1 MHVCGEEVKKQ
12 KARADSL
19 FTNIVYRLDY
29 PVGKRSTVR
38 KRMYWLMAFSLVIL
52 PLLSLI
58 IDMST
63 GSRYLLRSTSAH
75 VLFEFFFLILS
86 LLIAYAIW
94 HEYSVSGKQS
104 IFYLSLAF
112 LFLGLNDYLQAFFGK
127 ATVLLSLNLFFSVF
141 SGAVFFFLSAL
152 SLEKDTW
159 APPRSSRRIAF
170 FILPVAIFAVVTL
183 ILLLHP
189 AVNTTGIATLHSAT
203 FILPEESTQSDLF
216 LMSHIITAIVFLLP
230 GFLFLKYF
238 SETDDLIYYMF
249 SLCAFLFFES
259 ELFFALYTTWSP
271 GWWCAHIT
279 KLFMYLGLGVGIV
292 HALRRVFYE
301 MRASSEKYKNLAHE
315 VTRAY
320 EDLRDTQ
327 EKLIETEKMA
337 SIGRLAAVISHE
349 IKNPLGAIRN
359 SVGVFRDRMR
369 CSSDNT
375 ELFEIIEKEIN
386 RLNKMTTDF
395 LEFARPAPL
404 NKSKTNLH
412 RLIEEALSLLFPGG
426 KAGFVDVQTEF
437 DLSMPEFFFDG
448 NAMKQVLWNILTN
461 ALQAMT
467 GGGTI
472 TLKTA
477 YTATIRNDRQYR
489 EVSISISDTGLG
501 MPAETLEKAFQP
513 FFSTKAKGSGL
524 GMSIVQRIIRQ
535 HGGNVSI
542 SSVPQEG
549 TTVTIN
555 LPVE

>member
-1 MHVCGEEVKKQ
+1 MHVCGAEVKKQ
-12 KARADSL
+12 QARADSL

-29 PVGKRSTVR
+29 PAGKRLTAR
-38 KRMYWLMAFSLVIL
+38 KKLYGFMTLSLVIL
-52 PLLSLI
+52 PLLSLLV
-58 IDMST
+58 DMGA
-63 GSRYLLRSTSAH
+63 GSRYLLRSTFAH

-94 HEYSVSGKQS
+94 HEYALSGKQS
-104 IFYLSLAF
+104 IFYLMLAF
-112 LFLGLNDYLQAFFGK
+112 LSLGLNDYLQAFFGN
-127 ATVLLSLNLFFSVF
+127 ATLLLALFLFFSVF
-141 SGAVFFFLSAL
+141 SGALFFLLSAL
-152 SLEKDTW
+152 SVERDAR
-159 APPRSSRRIAF
+159 APQRSSRRIV
-170 FILPVAIFAVVTL
+170 ILIVPGAIFVVVTL

-189 AVNTTGIATLHSAT
+189 AFNTAGIAPLYNSP
-203 FILPEESTQSDLF
+203 FVLPDESNQPGLF
-216 LMSHIITAIVFLLP
+216 PMSHIVTAAVFLLP

-238 SETDDLIYYMF
+238 SETDDLIHYVF
-249 SLCAFLFFES
+249 SLCAFFISES
-259 ELFFALYTTWSP
+259 ELFFALFTTWSL
-271 GWWCAHIT
+271 GWWYAHVI
-279 KLFMYLGLGVGIV
+279 KLFVYLGLGVSIIHV
-292 HALRRVFYE
+292 LRRAFYE
-301 MRASSEKYKNLAHE
+301 MQASSEKYKNLAQV

-320 EDLRDTQ
+320 EDLRDAQ

-359 SVGVFRDRMR
+359 SVGVLKDRAK
-369 CSSDNT
+369 CSADNT

-404 NKSKTNLH
+404 DKAKTNLH

-426 KAGFVDVQTEF
+426 KAGFVDVQTDF
-437 DLSMPEFFFDG
+437 DLSVPEFYFDG

-489 EVSISISDTGLG
+489 EVSIGISDTGLG
-501 MPAETLEKAFQP
+501 MSTETMEKAFQP

-524 GMSIVQRIIRQ
+524 GMSIVQLIIRQ
-535 HGGNVSI
+535 HGGNVTISSI
-542 SSVPQEG
+542 SQEG